1 MARGMVCDFF
11 RSIFYMICV
20 FESAEKKELSLEL
33 KNLHS
38 LITQRYLWVG
48 QNSGISQSFCP
59 KNPTQNL
66 HLWVGF
72 GGVFI
77 CQISTNGVFGDN
89 LHLEHPKLSKQKPHL
104 PHLLWEHL
112 LLGPFWWVFGRWLVP
127 RNAAK
132 KLAMLGDT
140 VPWWRFVGGFV
151 WSLLVE
157 GEGEKCWNSMEQW
170 PVHPCLKVESF
181 TSHYKDPYWPS
192 SKIKCH
198 VIGGFWRLLIWAVE
212 ITMNLVVF
220 QIFLGGDESLL
231 QKSKRISESLKH
243 WLVWMS

>member
-48 QNSGISQSFCP
+48 QNSYISQSFCP

-66 HLWVGF
+66 HLLVGF

-89 LHLEHPKLSKQKPHL
+89 LHLEHPKISKQKPHL
-104 PHLLWEHL
+104 PHLRW
-112 LLGPFWWVFGRWLVP
+112 GGGAFWWVSGWSVVGPKERGKKVGHAWGYRSLV
-127 RNAAK
+127 AFCGWGWMVTA
-132 KLAMLGDT
+132 GGG
-140 VPWWRFVGGFV
+140 WR
-151 WSLLVE
+151 
-157 GEGEKCWNSMEQW
+157 
-170 PVHPCLKVESF
+170 
-181 TSHYKDPYWPS
+181 
-192 SKIKCH
+192 
-198 VIGGFWRLLIWAVE
+198 
-212 ITMNLVVF
+212 
-220 QIFLGGDESLL
+220 
-231 QKSKRISESLKH
+231 
-243 WLVWMS
+243 